1 MGNGNASSDLELRL
15 KDVRSTGI
23 NSEITAVERNGS
35 GYEISIVPQP
45 QEKFSPAEILAMNF
59 YGFLQRA
66 SLAAGDLRR
75 FERCLADGQADREVI
90 QILNLGLR
98 DITKWQSVIAEISQ
112 ISNDNGTHVV
122 GILPVR
128 DRVGAYSTRKLMR
141 YWANQ
146 LPCKSD

>member
-1 MGNGNASSDLELRL
+1 MGNVIARSGLELKL
-15 KDVRSTGI
+15 AGVRSTAI
-23 NSEITAVERNGS
+23 NSQITAAQRNGS

-90 QILNLGLR
+90 
-98 DITKWQSVIAEISQ
+98 
-112 ISNDNGTHVV
+112 
-122 GILPVR
+122 
-128 DRVGAYSTRKLMR
+128 
-141 YWANQ
+141 
-146 LPCKSD
+146 